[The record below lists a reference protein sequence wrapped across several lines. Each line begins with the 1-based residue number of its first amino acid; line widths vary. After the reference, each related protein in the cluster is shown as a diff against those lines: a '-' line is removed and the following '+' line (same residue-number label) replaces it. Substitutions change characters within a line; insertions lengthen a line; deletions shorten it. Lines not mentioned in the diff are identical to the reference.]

1 MSNVFSLIPDGKPP
15 RIIRFVDGGLMGPML
30 SILDD
35 KTNVLHVNRRLYN
48 TLDDLQK
55 NRVQRTQAY
64 TIHIEDR
71 KLIETDRTTSR
82 RLAEAAE

>member
-1 MSNVFSLIPDGKPP
+1 
-15 RIIRFVDGGLMGPML
+15 ML